1 MSSKIERRRTSLQTK
16 GMKLLNCTL
25 CDDVIRVTTILRH
38 CECQASSAIEGPDG
52 IKKDGPCRL
61 LGIPW
66 EEYDGAYPGAVR
78 KFHVL
83 PK

>member
-1 MSSKIERRRTSLQTK
+1 VKSMKRGGREHK
-16 GMKLLNCTL
+16 AMKLLNCTR

-38 CECQASSAIEGPDG
+38 CECRASSAVESPDG

-83 PK
+83 LQ